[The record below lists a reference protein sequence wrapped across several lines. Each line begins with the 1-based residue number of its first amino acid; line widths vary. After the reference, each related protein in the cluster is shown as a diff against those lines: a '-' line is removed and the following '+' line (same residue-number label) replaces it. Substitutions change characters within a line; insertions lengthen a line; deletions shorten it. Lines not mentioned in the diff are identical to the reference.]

1 MDSQLQGQRWY
12 PRFWALSLNV
22 ELTVWQEGE
31 EEEREKDK
39 IPVFRELRGRNKNNC
54 SHVMWCLCHTA
65 VRRGQRLV
73 LPMVAEGGSHGTE
86 SKRSSVGEESRVKGM
101 QKK

>member
-22 ELTVWQEGE
+22 ELTVWKEGE

-54 SHVMWCLCHTA
+54 SHAMWCLCHTA

-73 LPMVAEGGSHGTE
+73 LPMVAEGGIPWH
-86 SKRSSVGEESRVKGM
+86 
-101 QKK
+101 